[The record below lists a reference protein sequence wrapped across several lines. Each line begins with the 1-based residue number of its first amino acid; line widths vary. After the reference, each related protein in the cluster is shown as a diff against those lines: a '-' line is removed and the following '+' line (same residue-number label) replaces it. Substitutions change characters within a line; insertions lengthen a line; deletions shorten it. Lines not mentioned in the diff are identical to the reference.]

1 MNPVGRRLGTQ
12 DNWGSAAEPGLGAE
26 GTEAAVESR
35 NRPVRPTLTAGIP
48 RPQTASREEGVFP
61 LLPSVCKAWDTRPSP
76 SVLEQ
81 RKEGS
86 VPLDFSGKA
95 GGPECCLGSG
105 PAECEWIL
113 DNLRGGL
120 VTAKYVKTPQ
130 SFLKLR
136 YNCIN
141 VAGGKT
147 RISSHSGALALTIL

>member
-1 MNPVGRRLGTQ
+1 M
-12 DNWGSAAEPGLGAE
+12 GAE
-26 GTEAAVESR
+26 GTEAAAESR
-35 NRPVRPTLTAGIP
+35 NRPWRPTLTAGVP

-61 LLPSVCKAWDTRPSP
+61 PLLSVCKAWDTRPSP

-81 RKEGS
+81 RKEES
-86 VPLDFSGKA
+86 VPLDFSGKTA
-95 GGPECCLGSG
+95 GPERCLESA

-130 SFLKLR
+130 SFLRLR
-136 YNCIN
+136 CNYIN

-147 RISSHSGALALTIL
+147 K